1 MVEEEKKAFSKR
13 QIDFLNCF
21 AVHRYHEVI
30 CNMTEQDLEILHN
43 PGWEKMLDDKQESW
57 EELYNN
63 LMKYHREEAEKTF
76 KALNDYSLLM
86 AHNIAEF
93 TCNEEVYIGSDLM
106 EWICRTFIPFDKPK
120 EDFDWNRYFTAKME
134 NIIKDL

>member
-13 QIDFLNCF
+13 QIEFLNCF

-43 PGWEKMLDDKQESW
+43 PGWERMLDDKKESW
-57 EELYNN
+57 EELYGN

-76 KALNDYSLLM
+76 KDLNGYSLLM

-106 EWICRTFIPFDKPK
+106 EWICRAFIPFEKPK
-120 EDFDWNRYFTAKME
+120 EDFDWNKYFTAKME

>member
-13 QIDFLNCF
+13 QIDFLNSF

-30 CNMTEQDLEILHN
+30 CNITEQDLEILHN
-43 PGWEKMLDDKQESW
+43 PGWEKMLDDKKESW
-57 EELYNN
+57 EELYSN

-76 KALNDYSLLM
+76 KALNGYSLLM

-106 EWICRTFIPFDKPK
+106 EWICRTFIPFDKPR